1 LTIQHGENNFMP
13 QLTLSHLQNMKYNR
27 EKITVLALYD
37 ASFAQ
42 VASKAGVDILFVGD
56 SLGMVIKGKQNTLS
70 VELSDIIYH
79 IQCVVAGN
87 HHSVIMADLPF
98 MSYYTPEIAMN
109 NAKQLIQAGAEIIK
123 IEGGKW
129 LCDTIS
135 LLTERGIPVCSHL
148 GLTPQFIHILGG
160 YKVQGRDEKRAQE
173 LLEDAVALQ
182 AAGAQLLVLECIPH
196 VLAQEITQTL
206 RIPVIGIGAGA
217 ACDGQ
222 VLVIYDIIGLTS
234 GRLKFVAN
242 FIEGQTQ
249 GIQGAIKAYVS
260 AVKEGTFPTLEHSF
274 E

>member
-1 LTIQHGENNFMP
+1 MP
-13 QLTLSHLQNMKYNR
+13 RLTLSHLQNMKYNR
-27 EKITVLALYD
+27 EKITVLTLYD

-42 VASKAGVDILFVGD
+42 VASEAGVDILFVGD

-70 VELSDIIYH
+70 AELSDIVYH
-79 IQCVVAGN
+79 TQCVVAGN

-129 LCDTIS
+129 LGNTIQ

-148 GLTPQFIHILGG
+148 GLTPQFIHMLGG
-160 YKVQGRDEKRAQE
+160 YKVQGRDEKHAQE

-182 AAGAQLLVLECIPH
+182 AAGAQLLVLECVPH
-196 VLAQEITQTL
+196 ILAQEITRTL
-206 RIPVIGIGAGA
+206 TIPVIGIGAGA

-222 VLVIYDIIGLTS
+222 VLVIYDIIGITS
-234 GRLKFVAN
+234 GRSLKFVAN